1 MTIEVSAPALIA
13 DMKAIVGQEHV
24 LVDPAQQ
31 RHILKDFH
39 YYSTL
44 LEEALANLTA
54 DAVVRPGTLAE
65 LEAVVAAAV
74 RHRAPITA
82 RGAGTGNY
90 GQSLPLERGIVIDI
104 RRLSRI
110 IAIDDE
116 SITVEAGT
124 VLIEAERA
132 ARERGREMRIMS
144 TTYRVATAAGFIAG
158 GSGGIGSVTYG
169 RIWDG
174 NVLGVEML
182 TAEETP
188 RTMNLTGKDVDLVL
202 HTYGTVGVISTV
214 TFALAPAR
222 NWTDH
227 YAVFP
232 SFAAAAKF
240 GWEIAADQSIVKR
253 LDSLQEAP
261 IPTMF
266 EPVRTL
272 FGPTDSAVLLILD
285 ADSVEKAAA
294 LAQAQGGELRP
305 WPAKIP
311 INQFPFSHSILWTK
325 KFQPSSTWLQA
336 EFSSDFPRFMEQVE
350 AITARYGG
358 NWLHHV
364 ELACV
369 DGGTR
374 IRPGG
379 IPMIR
384 DASLIDD
391 TVQFCESLGMSVL
404 NPHSYVVQEGGM
416 VGDIDPVLAFK
427 AKADPYR
434 LLNPGKVENTFY
446 SEHAAPAAGATGASA

>member
-1 MTIEVSAPALIA
+1 VTIEVRAPALIA
-13 DMKAIVGQEHV
+13 DLSAIVGQEHV

-44 LEEALANLTA
+44 LEEALTNLTA

-65 LEAVVAAAV
+65 LESVVAAAV
-74 RHRAPITA
+74 RHRVAITA

-90 GQSLPLERGIVIDI
+90 GQSLPLQRGVVIDI
-104 RRLSRI
+104 RRLSRVL
-110 IAIDDE
+110 AIDDDA
-116 SITVEAGT
+116 ITVEAGT

-174 NVLGVEML
+174 NVLAVELL

-188 RTMNLTGKDVDLVL
+188 RTITLTGTDVDLVL
-202 HTYGTVGVISTV
+202 HTYGTVGVISKV
-214 TFALAPAR
+214 TFALAPAK

-232 SFAAAAKF
+232 TFEAACRF
-240 GWEIAADQSIVKR
+240 GWEIAADRSIVKR

-272 FGPTDSAVLLILD
+272 FSEDDSAVLLILD
-285 ADSVEKAAA
+285 ADSVERATT

-305 WPAKIP
+305 WPARIP

-336 EFSSDFPRFMEQVE
+336 EFSSDFDRFLEQVR

-374 IRPGG
+374 IRPEG

-384 DASLIDD
+384 DAGLIDD
-391 TVQFCESLGMSVL
+391 TVQFCQSLGMSVL

-416 VGDIDPVLAFK
+416 VGDIDPVLRFK
-427 AKADPYR
+427 AQTDPYR
-434 LLNPGKVENTFY
+434 LLNPGKVEDTFY
-446 SEHAAPAAGATGASA
+446 SEQAVVAGAAGARG

>member
-1 MTIEVSAPALIA
+1 MTAESSVSVLIA
-13 DMKAIVGQEHV
+13 ELETIVGRENV
-24 LVDPAQQ
+24 LVDPAAQ

-39 YYSTL
+39 YYSPL
-44 LEEALANLTA
+44 LEEALAKLVA
-54 DAVVRPGTLAE
+54 DAVVRPRTLAE

-74 RHRAPITA
+74 RHRVPITA

-90 GQSLPLERGIVIDI
+90 GQSLPLERGIVLDV
-104 RRLSRI
+104 RRLDRI
-110 IAIDDE
+110 ISVDRDA
-116 SITVEAGT
+116 ITVEAGT
-124 VLIEAERA
+124 VLADAEAA
-132 ARERGREMRIMS
+132 ARAIGREMRIMS

-158 GSGGIGSVTYG
+158 GSGGIGSITYG
-169 RIWDG
+169 RMWDG
-174 NVLGVEML
+174 NVLGVGML
-182 TAEETP
+182 TAHDP
-188 RTMNLTGKDVDLVL
+188 PQHLQLTGKDVDLVL

-222 NWTDH
+222 DWTDH

-232 SFAAAAKF
+232 SFEAAARF
-240 GWEIAADQSIVKR
+240 GWQIAEDRSIVKR
-253 LDSLQEAP
+253 LASLQEAP

-272 FGPTDSAVLLILD
+272 FGPNDSAVLLILD
-285 ADSVEKAAA
+285 AASVDAARA
-294 LAQAQGGELRP
+294 LAASHDGDLRP

-336 EFSSDFPRFMEQVE
+336 EFSSDFARFLEQVR
-350 AITARYGG
+350 AITDRYGG

-364 ELACV
+364 ELATV

-374 IRPGG
+374 IRPSG

-384 DASLIDD
+384 DAALIDD
-391 TVQFCESLGMSVL
+391 TVRFCESLGMTVM

-416 VGDIDPVLAFK
+416 VGNIEPVLAFK
-427 AKADPYR
+427 AQTDPYR
-434 LLNPGKVENTFY
+434 LLNPGKVDRSFY
-446 SEHAAPAAGATGASA
+446 QERAATAGASGGA